1 MKPFDDQFADN
12 VRKAF
17 DAWQEEMPPQAWDAM
32 KARLDGQGKARVL
45 ALWPFLAK
53 AAGVALLV
61 GMSVFGYV
69 HISRTSQMPVLAE
82 QPIAQ
87 GSPAEAPADS
97 GVKATVAETF
107 LLFPERETMTE
118 ARPATPEAAPAR
130 RKYARATQTQSL
142 ALQTEAEEDTLLMA
156 ETETPGLA
164 AELVAESQAV
174 QETEPEVPT
183 LALRPATDPGQVAGQ
198 VPASRRPAQPIAP
211 EKSTDERRLSWG
223 VTAGSMVAFAE
234 NRVSDMPGYTAGVL
248 AEYALSDNVS
258 LSSGGVFTYH
268 QFELV
273 NFANADF
280 AYDYLPAFDDMSSVN
295 LTGNNQYEML
305 AFEIPLNAQF
315 NVMETGKRRL
325 YVGAGLSSLVYL
337 QQRFTGVNRA
347 FYQESFFN
355 DATGMVEV
363 HYAAS
368 TFTVDEEYGPLSR
381 FDFGRLLN
389 LSLGYVIRREKSA
402 VVIEP
407 FVKLPIGT
415 LTSRDINL
423 GMGGVSLKYRFSGN

>member
-1 MKPFDDQFADN
+1 MKPFDDNFADN

-17 DAWQEEMPPQAWDAM
+17 DAWHEEMPPQAWDAM
-32 KARLDGQGKARVL
+32 NARLEGQGKARVV

-69 HISRTSQMPVLAE
+69 HISQTSQTPVLAK
-82 QPIAQ
+82 QPIAE
-87 GSPAEAPADS
+87 GSLADAPAEIGLKAAD
-97 GVKATVAETF
+97 AESVP
-107 LLFPERETMTE
+107 LFPERETMTE
-118 ARPATPEAAPAR
+118 ARPATPDAAPSR
-130 RKYARATQTQSL
+130 PQYAQAAKQQSI
-142 ALQTEAEEDTLLMA
+142 ALPAEAEKDTLLIA

-164 AELVAESQAV
+164 AEMVAESTAA

-183 LALRPATDPGQVAGQ
+183 LALRPAKGPDQVIGQ
-198 VPASRRPAQPIAP
+198 VPASRRSAQPIAP
-211 EKSTDERRLSWG
+211 EKTTNERRLSWG

-234 NRVSDMPGYTAGVL
+234 NRVSDMPGYAAGVL

-280 AYDYLPAFDDMSSVN
+280 AFDYLPASGDMSSVN

-347 FYQESFFN
+347 FYEESVFN

-363 HYAAS
+363 QYATS

-381 FDFGRLLN
+381 FDFGRLFN

-407 FVKLPIGT
+407 FIKLPVGT